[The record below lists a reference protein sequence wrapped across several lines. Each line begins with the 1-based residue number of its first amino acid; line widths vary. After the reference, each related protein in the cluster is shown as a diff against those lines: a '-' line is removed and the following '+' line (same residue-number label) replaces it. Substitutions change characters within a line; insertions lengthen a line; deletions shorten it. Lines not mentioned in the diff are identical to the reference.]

1 MRSIGIYELKKKKII
16 KLPIDK
22 LLGPF
27 KNNNYVWLLSFL
39 CCCCCVGCY
48 FFSILRTTKSQ
59 LIAPQKVGRF
69 YWNVY
74 FNAWIM
80 DMHTLMS
87 IAIILIDFDAFYWIA
102 LHQAIITCSTVNLL
116 SSFHKINW
124 WPTFRSKY
132 FVDDFQLFFSFFR
145 WQTYFALHS
154 NQISPHIF
162 SRFVSF
168 PLE

>member
-1 MRSIGIYELKKKKII
+1 MISCWVHSKMII
-16 KLPIDK
+16 MSD
-22 LLGPF
+22 
-27 KNNNYVWLLSFL
+27 YHH
-39 CCCCCVGCY
+39 
-48 FFSILRTTKSQ
+48 FFSVLRTTKSQ
-59 LIAPQKVGRF
+59 LIAPQKVGQY

-102 LHQAIITCSTVNLL
+102 LHQAFITCSTVNLL

-124 WPTFRSKY
+124 WLTFRSKY
-132 FVDDFQLFFSFFR
+132 FVDEFQLFLFFSL
-145 WQTYFALHS
+145 ANILHS
-154 NQISPHIF
+154 NQINTHIF

-168 PLE
+168 LLE